1 MRWLL
6 RSWTRSTKADDETG
20 QPPRDATAAV
30 AARARRAV
38 AASAAA
44 ATAGGRPGNP
54 AGREK
59 NPRRME
65 SHAESHEGWLTCAA
79 LP

>member
-1 MRWLL
+1 MR
-6 RSWTRSTKADDETG
+6 RGSRPEAR
-20 QPPRDATAAV
+20 QPRWPPV
-30 AARARRAV
+30 PEWAV

-59 NPRRME
+59 KSTSHGVARRI
-65 SHAESHEGWLTCAA
+65 A
-79 LP
+79 

>member
-1 MRWLL
+1 MR
-6 RSWTRSTKADDETG
+6 RGSRPETR
-20 QPPRDATAAV
+20 QPRWPPV
-30 AARARRAV
+30 PEWAV

>member
-1 MRWLL
+1 MR
-6 RSWTRSTKADDETG
+6 RGRRPEAR
-20 QPPRDATAAV
+20 QPRWPPV
-30 AARARRAV
+30 PEWAV

-44 ATAGGRPGNP
+44 ATAGGGPGNP

-65 SHAESHEGWLTCAA
+65 SHAESHEG
-79 LP
+79 